1 VIPFLRGTFSV
12 LDRYARRRF
21 IAFAIGSILVAALE
35 GVSLYLIVPLTEMLL
50 NRGRDF
56 PPVANA
62 IANVFDVESRNQVT
76 IILALIVVVALSVKA
91 IAAISLL
98 RWGIR
103 VSLQEDTRISTRLF
117 AGYLAAPVTYHLAH
131 NTSEF
136 QRTLN
141 ESLLTTFRR
150 GVPYVLAASADAF
163 TLAAVALVVLIS
175 DPDIALIA
183 FSYFLL
189 VAVVYQ
195 RWIGGRNKL
204 AARRAHA
211 DTATRYKQVQEA
223 LRAAKELA
231 VLHRHDHFVGN
242 FYRTK
247 VELAHSQELLV
258 FFQLLPRQFLDLAL
272 VFGAAVVSAFA
283 FLTRSPTDALASIA
297 LFLTVSFRLAAP
309 LNRVMGASTVARTAT
324 PAINQVID
332 DLHELGQYS
341 LAPDEV
347 DAEQVSAATI
357 EMKDVRFRYEPDLPD
372 VLRNVSLLIRYGDD
386 VAIVGSTGAGK
397 TTLLSIL
404 LGLLDAT
411 SGAVEISG
419 TPIAECRTAWQRSIG
434 YVPQEIVL
442 IDDDIRANV
451 AFGIAGD
458 KIDDERVWDALRLA
472 QVDGFIASLPDSLN
486 TVVGEHGVRLSGGQ
500 RQRIGLARA
509 LYHHPAVLILDEATS
524 SLDSSTEAKIMETIA
539 DLRGQLTIIT
549 VSHRLS
555 TLRHCDRIFFL
566 RDGQIASV
574 GTFAT
579 LCDVEPEFARLVELA
594 RLEHVSGK
602 S

>member
-1 VIPFLRGTFSV
+1 
-12 LDRYARRRF
+12 
-21 IAFAIGSILVAALE
+21 
-35 GVSLYLIVPLTEMLL
+35 M
-50 NRGRDF
+50 
-56 PPVANA
+56 
-62 IANVFDVESRNQVT
+62 
-76 IILALIVVVALSVKA
+76 
-91 IAAISLL
+91 
-98 RWGIR
+98 
-103 VSLQEDTRISTRLF
+103 
-117 AGYLAAPVTYHLAH
+117 
-131 NTSEF
+131 
-136 QRTLN
+136 
-141 ESLLTTFRR
+141 
-150 GVPYVLAASADAF
+150 
-163 TLAAVALVVLIS
+163 
-175 DPDIALIA
+175 
-183 FSYFLL
+183 
-189 VAVVYQ
+189 
-195 RWIGGRNKL
+195 
-204 AARRAHA
+204 
-211 DTATRYKQVQEA
+211 
-223 LRAAKELA
+223 
-231 VLHRHDHFVGN
+231 
-242 FYRTK
+242 
-247 VELAHSQELLV
+247 
-258 FFQLLPRQFLDLAL
+258 AL

-324 PAINQVID
+324 PAINQVVD
-332 DLHELGQYS
+332 DLRELGQYS

-347 DAEQVSAATI
+347 DAEQVTAATI
-357 EMKDVRFRYEPDLPD
+357 EMKDVRFSYEPDLPD

-404 LGLLDAT
+404 LGLLNAT

-472 QVDGFIASLPDSLN
+472 QVDGFIASLPDSLS

-509 LYHHPAVLILDEATS
+509 LYHHPAVLVLDEATS

-574 GTFAT
+574 GTFCDAVRRGAGVRSVGRARTVGARVGKELAT
-579 LCDVEPEFARLVELA
+579 RSRLVHLCSTHRCVEPEGTKGSFTLGLPADRSLA
-594 RLEHVSGK
+594 PAGHCSGTLRTK
-602 S
+602 KKPVPETASAP